1 MRGGVV
7 EPGMSRKLVIAV
19 AALAVSLAG
28 CSSGSDSTIA
38 PAAKNSEAPADA
50 RSQPELRA
58 SMEAQL
64 GFPPKPDAETAQAF
78 LADLKGIDPALV
90 ASQNADSLVNRGRDQ
105 CRDLKARP
113 QSEWVTV
120 ANQRFVTPEAPKG
133 LGEATASK
141 IITVVRTR
149 LCPGF

>member
-1 MRGGVV
+1 
-7 EPGMSRKLVIAV
+7 MSRKLVIAV

-133 LGEATASK
+133 LGDATASK